1 MASITLDSD
10 LYAEK
15 FTDDYEK
22 VQHNCQQIRNICK
35 GKDRMSPFI
44 LLGYIH
50 VALSAWGI
58 VGTYHQ
64 TKPISTT
71 ANMIQQ
77 LLAEGSIDEDL
88 VIQFIANDESERE
101 TAREELKILTNKCSE
116 SQAEFKT
123 AFERFDTLYPYA
135 VKILIRTE
143 QPLSQERRPWN
154 RLVSYPKKY

>member
-22 VQHNCQQIRNICK
+22 VQHNCQQIRTICK

-64 TKPISTT
+64 
-71 ANMIQQ
+71 NN
-77 LLAEGSIDEDL
+77 L
-88 VIQFIANDESERE
+88 VIQLIATDESERE
-101 TAREELKILTNKCSE
+101 TAREELKNLTDKCQE
-116 SQAEFKT
+116 S
-123 AFERFDTLYPYA
+123 
-135 VKILIRTE
+135 
-143 QPLSQERRPWN
+143 
-154 RLVSYPKKY
+154 